1 MNDDRELCSGIFN
14 FVPIAQRPYPTF
26 FLRKP
31 TREATVAN
39 ILEVVFKVFCRVN
52 CRTQIVWTPRLTPG
66 LPQSTEGPHPTMIIN
81 STNKKSILVRAESYM
96 DTYLYITVRWWKDFK
111 DAQMNSWAH
120 FTCIPLTAYRYHQ
133 RSQT

>member
-1 MNDDRELCSGIFN
+1 MIVNCVLVFLTSYLLPN
-14 FVPIAQRPYPTF
+14 VLTPLF
-26 FLRKP
+26 FFFAKTYSRV
-31 TREATVAN
+31 AAN

-52 CRTQIVWTPRLTPG
+52 CRTQIVWTTRLTPG
-66 LPQSTEGPHPTMIIN
+66 LPQSTEDPHPTVIIN
-81 STNKKSILVRAESYM
+81 STNNKSILVRAESYM

-120 FTCIPLTAYRYHQ
+120 FTCIPFTAYRYHQ